1 MPRRQVPR
9 RCETYVQGEEASA
22 ACVLGA
28 DELEALR
35 LSDLLEMP
43 QTEAA
48 RHMGVSQSTFQ
59 RILTAAHRK
68 VATCL
73 LERRPLT
80 IAQAWD
86 ASWNE
91 AGASRYH
98 KKSTGGSCMTMHIA
112 LPTDDGTTIA
122 HLGRAR
128 YYKVVEITDGKVT
141 SAELRDK
148 YAHVCHDRAEAGESL
163 THDDIH
169 RRMADAAHGCD
180 AVIVGNIGQGALE
193 ALKSAGLQVI
203 HTDLVNLDEIV
214 VAYAAETLPQ
224 TEATPCCRH
233 HEGDAHDCC

>member
-9 RCETYVQGEEASA
+9 RCGTYIQGSGASA

-35 LSDLLEMP
+35 LSDLLEMS

-48 RHMGVSQSTFQ
+48 RHMGISQSTFQ

-68 VATCL
+68 VAVCL
-73 LERRPLT
+73 LEGRSPT
-80 IAQAWD
+80 IALAWN

-91 AGASRYH
+91 AGASRHH
-98 KKSTGGSCMTMHIA
+98 KKSTGGIGMTTHIA
-112 LPTDDGTTIA
+112 LPTDDGMTIA

-128 YYKVVEITDGKVT
+128 YYKVVEITDGKAT
-141 SAELRDK
+141 ASELRDK
-148 YAHVCHDRAEAGESL
+148 YAHVCNDHADAADGLRR
-163 THDDIH
+163 DDIH

-180 AVIVGNIGQGALE
+180 TVIVGNAGQGALD
-193 ALKSAGLQVI
+193 ALKSAGLQII

-214 VAYAAETLPQ
+214 AAYAAGTLPQ
-224 TEATPCCRH
+224 TEVTPCCGH
-233 HEGDAHDCC
+233 HEGEGHGCC